1 MDQIWISRIFKLLK
15 LVAMK
20 KVPSVRYQS
29 TREIPDGSDLM
40 IMFIQQEMGTGEL
53 DYQDTNRI
61 IRIGLQIDRRFQ
73 AVLRT

>member
-53 DYQDTNRI
+53 DYP
-61 IRIGLQIDRRFQ
+61 
-73 AVLRT
+73 